1 MNWRFKPIIIYLF
14 LLIII
19 ISTYCLSIETI
30 ENFIDVP
37 LGSGKLMTTPFSK
50 SFKIEDRMFGW
61 KKWWRDNQ
69 NSYGVPND
77 LSFKGTAYE
86 TYSTKTP
93 LLYDGVR
100 SVNEEC
106 SYLP

>member
-1 MNWRFKPIIIYLF
+1 M
-14 LLIII
+14 
-19 ISTYCLSIETI
+19 SVESI
-30 ENFIDVP
+30 ENFINSP
-37 LGSGKLMTTPFSK
+37 LGSGKMMTTPFSK

-69 NSYGVPND
+69 SSYGVKND
-77 LSFKGTAYE
+77 ESFKVTAYE
-86 TYSTKTP
+86 TYSSKIP

-100 SVNEEC
+100 NVSEAS